1 MGIGSIYNKIP
12 SLGKMGQSV
21 KKAGADF
28 KRAYNELDEY
38 EQYSVTIGA
47 IGASGVGVSTARNM
61 NNPLNLRK

>member
-1 MGIGSIYNKIP
+1 MGISSIYNKIP

-38 EQYSVTIGA
+38 EQQSVVIGA
-47 IGASGVGVSTARNM
+47 TGLGSIGVSTALNM

>member
-21 KKAGADF
+21 KKAGVDF

-38 EQYSVTIGA
+38 EQHSVVIGA
-47 IGASGVGVSTARNM
+47 TGLGSIGVSTALNM

>member
-28 KRAYNELDEY
+28 KKAYNEMDEY
-38 EQYSVTIGA
+38 GQESVIISAAGLGS
-47 IGASGVGVSTARNM
+47 IGVSTALNM